1 MKQELK
7 NIVIH
12 GELLFQE
19 PLSRHTSYAIGGPA
33 EVFVRPAN
41 HKELAEVLR
50 FAYNNQSPITLLGAG
65 SNCLVHDIG
74 VDGIVISLAG
84 TLDTLNIEGNKVIAE
99 AGVMLG
105 HLVRSCSRASLAGM
119 EGLVGIPGTLGGAL
133 IMNAGAH
140 GKEISN
146 YLTRVHT
153 LTPDGKE
160 KVSRR
165 DDLQFG
171 YRRSSFSPDE
181 IIIKAEFLF
190 EYGSADTIQKLR
202 KKASKTRKASQ
213 PLRYRSAGSVFR
225 NPAAETSA
233 GLLID
238 QAGLKGT
245 RRGGAEISRQHG
257 NFFINHGK
265 ATAEDVAYLIIL
277 ASRTIN
283 QQFGIQ
289 LDLEIKPVGFN
300 AGYWEDAGIAG

>member
-7 NIVIH
+7 NIVTH

-19 PLSRHTSYAIGGPA
+19 PLRRHTSYGIGGPA
-33 EVFVRPAN
+33 EMFVRPAN
-41 HKELAEVLR
+41 HRELVEVLR
-50 FAYNNQSPITLLGAG
+50 FANANQCPITLLGAG
-65 SNCLVHDIG
+65 SNCLVNDRG

-105 HLVRSCSRASLAGM
+105 HLVRRCIRASLAGM

-133 IMNAGAH
+133 IMNAGAY
-140 GKEISN
+140 GKEVST

-153 LTPDGKE
+153 LTLDGKE
-160 KVSRR
+160 NAFNR

-171 YRRSSFSPDE
+171 YRRSSFSLDE
-181 IIIKAEFLF
+181 IIINAEFLF
-190 EYGSADTIQKLR
+190 EYESADTIQKLR

-213 PLRYRSAGSVFR
+213 PLRYRSAGSVFK
-225 NPAAETSA
+225 NPSAETSA

-238 QAGLKGT
+238 HAGLKGT

-257 NFFINHGK
+257 NFFINHGR
-265 ATAEDVAYLIIL
+265 ATAEDVAFLIKL

-283 QQFGIQ
+283 QQFDIQ
-289 LDLEIKPVGFN
+289 LDLEIKPFGFT